1 MCMCTCMCM
10 GTKTISIMDDV
21 YKLLLLRKRAY
32 ESFSDLIRRR
42 FREKRDVMEFAGV
55 WKNIGDEEI
64 SDMKEKIRRLRKKS
78 TEEIMRKR

>member
-1 MCMCTCMCM
+1 
-10 GTKTISIMDDV
+10 MDDV